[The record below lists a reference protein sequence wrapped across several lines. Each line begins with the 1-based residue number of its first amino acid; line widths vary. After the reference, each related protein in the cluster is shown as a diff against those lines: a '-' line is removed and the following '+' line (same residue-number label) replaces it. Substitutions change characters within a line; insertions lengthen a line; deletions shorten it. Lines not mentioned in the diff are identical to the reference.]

1 MAKFEPAFARLM
13 DEEGVKLSNNP
24 ADRGK
29 QTYAGVSRK
38 YHPNWVGWR
47 FVDAGGVPPLDMV
60 RDFYRE
66 NYWARIRGDQINSQR
81 VAEALFSQCVNNEDA
96 GIKLM
101 QIVVGVIPDGKVGPK
116 TVAAINNAT
125 EHLRISPEDGVLM
138 LYSAAHS
145 KRYHAIG
152 MKDKTQRTFWPGWWA
167 RAMRIVK

>member
-1 MAKFEPAFARLM
+1 MADFEPAFARLM

-81 VAEALFSQCVNNEDA
+81 NRASTPRLPAKSVGARWRYLSQR
-96 GIKLM
+96 
-101 QIVVGVIPDGKVGPK
+101 Q
-116 TVAAINNAT
+116 
-125 EHLRISPEDGVLM
+125 S
-138 LYSAAHS
+138 SAQPF
-145 KRYHAIG
+145 RQG
-152 MKDKTQRTFWPGWWA
+152 
-167 RAMRIVK
+167 